1 MLLISQKR
9 FQLKFCEPS
18 KHVTKFP
25 GSALA
30 NYPSGACSYEVNFL
44 NVPKHERL
52 DNSALWN
59 SDDLTPILI
68 ILDILLQNKQH
79 MAQTQVS

>member
-1 MLLISQKR
+1 MYQ
-9 FQLKFCEPS
+9 
-18 KHVTKFP
+18 
-25 GSALA
+25 
-30 NYPSGACSYEVNFL
+30 NM
-44 NVPKHERL
+44 KHERL

-79 MAQTQVS
+79 MAQTQVL